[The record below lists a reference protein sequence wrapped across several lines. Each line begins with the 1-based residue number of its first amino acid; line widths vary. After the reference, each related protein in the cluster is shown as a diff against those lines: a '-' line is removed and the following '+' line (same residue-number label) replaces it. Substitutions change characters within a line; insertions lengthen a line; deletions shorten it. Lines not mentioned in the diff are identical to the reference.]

1 MRAVAADNIEI
12 TGVRACVGWWG
23 GDGMGEW
30 VMMSGGGVSSWLQL
44 NDHLY
49 FHIHQDFEYLKL
61 DPIII

>member
-12 TGVRACVGWWG
+12 TGVRACVGWRG

-30 VMMSGGGVSSWLQL
+30 VLVVEGLSSWRQL

-61 DPIII
+61 DPLII

>member
-12 TGVRACVGWWG
+12 TGVRAFVGWWG

-30 VMMSGGGVSSWLQL
+30 LLVVEGLSSWRQL

-49 FHIHQDFEYLKL
+49 FHIYQDFENLKL
-61 DPIII
+61 DSLII